1 MENRLIITYRKI
13 SFVIPSLVLCITL
26 VSASSILNFAAYGK
40 SQNSSFQ
47 AEVAAVDNIPAKKVK
62 VGDIDMAYKRLGN
75 SSDRPIVLIIGCCT
89 IMDNWNPSVLKD
101 LASNRS
107 IIIFD
112 NRGAGE
118 TTLGTREFSISQFA
132 NDTVGLL
139 DQLKI
144 LKADI
149 FGISMGSII
158 VQELALMNPDR
169 VDSLIL
175 TGSTCGGPDAIPP
188 NSDVLQALEVV
199 SNNTSS
205 STTQEEIKRITST
218 LFPQEWFKANPNY
231 PEYIPFPKESVSPQ
245 IIQKQTDA
253 IVNWS
258 ATGTCD
264 NLTRITQPTLV
275 MIGTDDVWTP
285 PPNSLMIAEKI
296 PAAWLVQIRDAGH
309 GLMYQYPDKI
319 ARIVTTFLQI
329 AG

>member
-1 MENRLIITYRKI
+1 MENQSTVTNRKV
-13 SFVIPSLVLCITL
+13 SYVIPSSVLCIIL
-26 VSASSILNFAAYGK
+26 ILANSIFNIAAYGE

-47 AEVAAVDNIPAKKVK
+47 AEVAVIDKTPSKKIK

-75 SSDRPIVLIIGCCT
+75 SSDIPIVLIIGCCT
-89 IMDNWNPSVLKD
+89 TMDMWNPSVLKE
-101 LASNRS
+101 LSSNCS
-107 IIIFD
+107 VIIFD

-132 NDTVGLL
+132 NDTTGLL

-144 LKADI
+144 PKADI

-158 VQELALMNPDR
+158 AQELALMNPDR
-169 VDSLIL
+169 VDRLIL
-175 TGSTCGGPDAIPP
+175 TASTCGGPDAIPP
-188 NSDVLQALEVV
+188 NSEVIQTLEAM

-205 STTQEEIKRITST
+205 SPTQEEIKRITST
-218 LFPQEWFKANPNY
+218 LFPQNWFNATPNY
-231 PEYIPFPKESVSPQ
+231 SEYIPFPKESVSPQ
-245 IIQKQTDA
+245 IIQKQNDA
-253 IVNWS
+253 IANWS

-264 NLTRITQPTLV
+264 DLIRITQPTLV

-285 PPNSLMIAEKI
+285 PLNSLMIAEKI
-296 PAAWLVQIRDAGH
+296 PAAWLVQIRDVGH

-319 ARIVTTFLQI
+319 NRIVTTFLQT

>member
-1 MENRLIITYRKI
+1 M
-13 SFVIPSLVLCITL
+13 
-26 VSASSILNFAAYGK
+26 
-40 SQNSSFQ
+40 
-47 AEVAAVDNIPAKKVK
+47 PAKKVK

-75 SSDRPIVLIIGCCT
+75 SSDTSIVLIIGCCT
-89 IMDNWNPSVLKD
+89 TMDMWNPSVLKE
-101 LASNRS
+101 LSLNRS
-107 IIIFD
+107 VIIFD

-118 TTLGTREFSISQFA
+118 TTLGTREFSISQFVD
-132 NDTVGLL
+132 DTVGLL

-144 LKADI
+144 PKADI

-158 VQELALMNPDR
+158 AQELALMNPDR
-169 VDSLIL
+169 VESLIL
-175 TGSTCGGPDAIPP
+175 TASTCGGPDAMPP
-188 NSDVLQALEVV
+188 NSEVIQALEAM

-205 STTQEEIKRITST
+205 SPTQEELKRITST
-218 LFPQEWFKANPNY
+218 LFPQDWFEANPNY

-275 MIGTDDVWTP
+275 MIGTDDIWSP
-285 PPNSLMIAEKI
+285 APNSLMMAEKI

-309 GLMYQYPDKI
+309 GLMYQYPDI
-319 ARIVTTFLQI
+319 IGRIVTTFLQT